1 MDFLEIEINAQR
13 YLLSSE
19 HIKELVQYTNPQPVA
34 GSSKYIDGII
44 SHKNK
49 IIPILSVRKLL
60 GFDTFT
66 TTQLQLIHEVEG
78 QHVAWVKDYENSL
91 RTGEP
96 FKKAL
101 DPHMCV
107 LGKWIDKTVKC
118 LKCNTHGY
126 IDILKRDVIGFHN
139 SLHLDGAKFLKAM
152 EEEMGVDEKL
162 QVIQTH
168 ASNTIKGLHSL
179 RDNIQ
184 KLTLAFEQVII
195 YNLNGIEIG
204 LIVDNIEKNH
214 TLDEKNYH
222 TSTRNLSPNSPYIQF
237 IEHYEIN
244 KKLMFSI
251 KLTDELVKVV
261 KKFKQN
267 HD

>member
-1 MDFLEIEINAQR
+1 MDFLEIEIKAQT
-13 YLLSSE
+13 YLLSSDN
-19 HIKELVQYTNPQPVA
+19 INELVQYTQPQPMA
-34 GSSKYIDGII
+34 SSSKLIEGII
-44 SHKNK
+44 SHKDK
-49 IIPILSVRKLL
+49 VIPIVSVRKLL
-60 GFDTFT
+60 GFETYT
-66 TTQLQLIHEVEG
+66 STQLQVLHEVEG

-91 RTGEP
+91 RTGEK
-96 FKKAL
+96 FTKAL

-107 LGKWIDKTVKC
+107 LGKWIDKTLQC

-126 IDILKRDVIGFHN
+126 IDILKREVIAHHN
-139 SLHLDGAKFLKAM
+139 ALHLDGAKYLENVSDDM
-152 EEEMGVDEKL
+152 SVDEKL
-162 QVIQTH
+162 KIIEAH
-168 ASNTIKGLHSL
+168 KANTIKGIHTL

-195 YNLNGIEIG
+195 CNVNGIDVG

-222 TSTRNLSPNSPYIQF
+222 TKITNLSPNSPYIQF

-251 KLTDELVKVV
+251 KFTDELYNLVKS
-261 KKFKQN
+261 FKQ
-267 HD
+267 